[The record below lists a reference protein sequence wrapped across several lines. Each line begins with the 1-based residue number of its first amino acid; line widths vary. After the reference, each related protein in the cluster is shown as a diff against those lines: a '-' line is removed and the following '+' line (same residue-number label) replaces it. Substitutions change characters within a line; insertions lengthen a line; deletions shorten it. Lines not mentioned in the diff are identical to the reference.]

1 MTTTTMTT
9 FNQSFFSQHFDK
21 FEEMFNRDDAHPE
34 NFYIPFYDE
43 FITDDGVSEE
53 DKQGWMNSWKE
64 DFSMDEDP
72 DFEANTYSEVLEEND
87 YLKEDVACE
96 MISDRFPSI
105 KEKAIPQLFFYISE
119 MWSEES
125 INDAISEIINNN

>member
-21 FEEMFNRDDAHPE
+21 FETIFTRDDAHPE
-34 NFYIPFYDE
+34 VFYIDFYDE

-53 DKQGWMNSWKE
+53 DKQGWMDSWKE

-87 YLKEDVACE
+87 YLKEDVAAV
-96 MISDRFPSI
+96 MISDDYPSI
-105 KEKAIPQLFFYISE
+105 KEKAIPALFAHIIE
-119 MWSEES
+119 MWSEEA
-125 INDAISEIINNN
+125 INDAVSEINDD